1 MATTFRMVDGDIFFD
16 VNGRLDAIDGFDK
29 VSQDLAEVLLTNLD
43 VERDYGSELVLVD
56 MSPTFN
62 ISESQ
67 VTTYVLD
74 SVDRLRALQ
83 RSNRFTTL
91 QEEISAV
98 ESIQVYKN
106 DQTEITFGLAV
117 LTSAGPS
124 VESSVSLSQ
133 KPVSLNHL
141 LPPATNEQSQ
151 EFAQRFLNPSPVV
164 TGETHV

>member
-16 VNGRLDAIDGFDK
+16 VNGRLEAIEGFDK
-29 VSQDLAEVLLTNLD
+29 VSQDLAEVQLTNLD
-43 VERDYGSELVLVD
+43 VDRDYGCELVLVD
-56 MSPTFN
+56 ASPSFN
-62 ISESQ
+62 IGESQ

-74 SVDRLRALQ
+74 AVDRLRALQ

-91 QEEISAV
+91 QEEISAI

-106 DQTEITFGLAV
+106 DQTEITYGLAV

-124 VESSVSLSQ
+124 LESSVSLSQ
-133 KPVSLNHL
+133 KPVALNHL
-141 LPPATNEQSQ
+141 LPPSTNERTQ
-151 EFAQRFLNPSPVV
+151 EFAQKVLNPSPVV